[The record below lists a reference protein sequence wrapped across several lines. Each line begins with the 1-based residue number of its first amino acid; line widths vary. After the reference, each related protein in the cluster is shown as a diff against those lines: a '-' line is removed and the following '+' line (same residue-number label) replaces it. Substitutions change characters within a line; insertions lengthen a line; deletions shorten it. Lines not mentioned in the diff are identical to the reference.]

1 MRPPRLIISTALAA
15 AAIAA
20 AAAAP
25 ALAASWHSY
34 SLYNG
39 RAQVEGASGTH
50 SARLTSI
57 VLPDSFKVRK
67 PSERAT
73 RLTFGP
79 MGSCRST
86 GVVLP
91 KLVFS
96 TATSS
101 AAVLAQQLSGGKT
114 YGSGTRAGASYR
126 VAKFTGDKLKGVW
139 VGPTRLPQT
148 WIVVQVTTTPH
159 ATECHIGGVRES
171 LGFPLTDAFGTLRA
185 SGY

>member
-1 MRPPRLIISTALAA
+1 MRPLRLILLSAFAVTAV
-15 AAIAA
+15 
-20 AAAAP
+20 AAP
-25 ALAASWHSY
+25 AVASSWHSY

-39 RAQVEGASGTH
+39 EAPVAGGSGTH

-67 PSERAT
+67 QAT
-73 RLTFGP
+73 KLTFGP

-86 GVVLP
+86 GVIVP

-114 YGSGTRAGASYR
+114 YGSGTRVGASYR

-148 WIVVQVTTTPH
+148 WIVVQATTTPH
-159 ATECHIGGVRES
+159 STECHIGGIRES

>member
-1 MRPPRLIISTALAA
+1 MRPLRLITSTALAA
-15 AAIAA
+15 AAIAVV
-20 AAAAP
+20 AAP

-39 RAQVEGASGTH
+39 KAPVEGGSGTH

-67 PSERAT
+67 SSERAT

-86 GVVLP
+86 GVIVP
-91 KLVFS
+91 KLVLS

-101 AAVLAQQLSGGKT
+101 AAVLAQQLIGGKT
-114 YGSGTRAGASYR
+114 YGSGTRVGASYR

-148 WIVVQVTTTPH
+148 WIVVQATTTPH
-159 ATECHIGGVRES
+159 STECHIGGVRES